1 MRKYF
6 TSITFFFITS
16 LLTAQI
22 VTNNGT
28 DFDTAQELLDIL
40 TDNGGSGITV
50 SNPVLTTSSSFSSPA
65 GFFEGNSNLGFN
77 SGIILA
83 TGGILS
89 AQPDGASVTGS
100 LFNFDPDVSK
110 LLDQINSTQT
120 SINNLIVLEFDFQT
134 SSDEFSLDYIF
145 ASNEYT
151 QNSCLENPDVFGIL
165 LSGNG
170 INGPFSNN
178 AKNIALVPDIS
189 DPITYSDTPVGINSV
204 NSGITTNSAE
214 FCNFIN
220 PDWASDSLF
229 YVNNSDMLTVNYPG
243 FTVPLSVHQSVEPC
257 ELYHM
262 KIVLADI
269 SSTSNTSAL
278 FFEQSSFTSAIETNY
293 IIESN
298 LFPLLDANLYEGCD
312 GASLTIFRPDNLIG
326 DIPITY
332 GLQGSAEYLEDYTLT
347 NGTVNSSQIDSGYSS
362 VTLLIDPIEDYVLE
376 ANESLVFKL
385 YSIGTGCG
393 STSSTIIEMTI
404 ADQPLL
410 NISVTD
416 DFTNYCPGDDAEL
429 KVNITGGV
437 GSLLQQPSS
446 ISPYSIEWSQ
456 IGTAAEQFENP
467 FVTSEYCVEVTDLC
481 GSQIER
487 ECVTVYVN
495 QYEDLEANTDIVYL
509 CSDIEAELC
518 VEIEGG
524 EGNYDFD
531 WSNGSNDSCIFDF
544 NNEYTLVVSDGCDQ
558 EIEVSAEIYLDE
570 APDPFFEHL
579 AIPHMNNGVE
589 FNNYTP
595 EMDGLS
601 YFWIFDDGFASLL
614 EQPIH
619 QYDESGTYAV
629 SLEVTTELASCSKTY
644 QEFISVEPSFN
655 FYAPNAFSPNSDN
668 KNDTFKVFITG
679 AEEFKLIIFDSFG
692 KQVFYS
698 LDSND
703 TWDGNYEDD
712 SKAPQGLYTYKA
724 TIKKIND
731 IGYYKESG
739 SINLI
744 R

>member
-22 VTNNGT
+22 VTNNGA

-50 SNPVLTTSSSFSSPA
+50 SNPVLTTSASFYSPA

-189 DPITYSDTPVGINSV
+189 DPTTYSDTPVGINSV
-204 NSGITTNSAE
+204 NSGITANSAE
-214 FCNFIN
+214 YCNFIN

-278 FFEQSSFTSAIETNY
+278 FFEQSSFTSAIEKKY
-293 IIESN
+293 IIEFLNFAEKSN
-298 LFPLLDANLYEGCD
+298 AESRNELRREKARAREEKKKLKLQLLHWNH
-312 GASLTIFRPDNLIG
+312 
-326 DIPITY
+326 
-332 GLQGSAEYLEDYTLT
+332 LE
-347 NGTVNSSQIDSGYSS
+347 I
-362 VTLLIDPIEDYVLE
+362 
-376 ANESLVFKL
+376 
-385 YSIGTGCG
+385 
-393 STSSTIIEMTI
+393 
-404 ADQPLL
+404 
-410 NISVTD
+410 
-416 DFTNYCPGDDAEL
+416 
-429 KVNITGGV
+429 
-437 GSLLQQPSS
+437 
-446 ISPYSIEWSQ
+446 
-456 IGTAAEQFENP
+456 
-467 FVTSEYCVEVTDLC
+467 
-481 GSQIER
+481 
-487 ECVTVYVN
+487 
-495 QYEDLEANTDIVYL
+495 
-509 CSDIEAELC
+509 
-518 VEIEGG
+518 
-524 EGNYDFD
+524 
-531 WSNGSNDSCIFDF
+531 
-544 NNEYTLVVSDGCDQ
+544 
-558 EIEVSAEIYLDE
+558 
-570 APDPFFEHL
+570 
-579 AIPHMNNGVE
+579 
-589 FNNYTP
+589 
-595 EMDGLS
+595 
-601 YFWIFDDGFASLL
+601 
-614 EQPIH
+614 
-619 QYDESGTYAV
+619 
-629 SLEVTTELASCSKTY
+629 
-644 QEFISVEPSFN
+644 
-655 FYAPNAFSPNSDN
+655 
-668 KNDTFKVFITG
+668 
-679 AEEFKLIIFDSFG
+679 
-692 KQVFYS
+692 
-698 LDSND
+698 
-703 TWDGNYEDD
+703 
-712 SKAPQGLYTYKA
+712 
-724 TIKKIND
+724 
-731 IGYYKESG
+731 
-739 SINLI
+739 
-744 R
+744 